1 MLVWECVIAFRG
13 HDCGSA
19 LIETSTH
26 NKRTECLWQD
36 FNVLVMCF
44 AVLSNPKRNLVCS
57 SDITNPLHFFVLRYV
72 YLCRINAAIIDSLA
86 GQRHGISTP

>member
-57 SDITNPLHFFVLRYV
+57 SDILRTPYISLFFIMFTCAELM
-72 YLCRINAAIIDSLA
+72 L
-86 GQRHGISTP
+86 Q

>member
-44 AVLSNPKRNLVCS
+44 AVLSNPKRNLKFAQVIYYEPPTFLCS
-57 SDITNPLHFFVLRYV
+57 S
-72 YLCRINAAIIDSLA
+72 LCLLVQN
-86 GQRHGISTP
+86 